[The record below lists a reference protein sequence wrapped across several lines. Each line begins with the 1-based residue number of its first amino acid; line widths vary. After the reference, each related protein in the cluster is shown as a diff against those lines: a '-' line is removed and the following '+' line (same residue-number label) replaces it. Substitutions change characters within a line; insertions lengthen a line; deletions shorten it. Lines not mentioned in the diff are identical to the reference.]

1 MKSRP
6 PLAHTLCPG
15 ATAAL
20 CWSVLKA
27 CMPSCALSARSSSE
41 MPRLVSREHCHGGM
55 KSCLPSDAR
64 IFTATLK
71 PFILRLETFLCS
83 KIRTICFLFSF
94 VVVEPSSYRINKPS
108 KLMAPSQDSL
118 CLGQNIRQQLSHF
131 QHLFQE
137 HWLSLGSLPPLCS
150 GVTDVT
156 SREYEGRQWCRP
168 PALSDSELLC
178 CS

>member
-1 MKSRP
+1 MFTLCFGQSHMKSRP

-94 VVVEPSSYRINKPS
+94 VVVEPSSYRIKTSHPS
-108 KLMAPSQDSL
+108 SWLLPKTLFAWARIS
-118 CLGQNIRQQLSHF
+118 GNNSH
-131 QHLFQE
+131 
-137 HWLSLGSLPPLCS
+137 
-150 GVTDVT
+150 T
-156 SREYEGRQWCRP
+156 SSIYFRSTG
-168 PALSDSELLC
+168 
-178 CS
+178 